1 MEKER
6 IFVAFASVDK
16 DGDLQ
21 TTSAR
26 VTQEQLELLY
36 WLYNN
41 DLLNGK
47 FEEDDPS
54 RVVIIAEP

>member
-6 IFVAFASVDK
+6 IFVVFASKDE

-21 TTSAR
+21 TLSAR
-26 VTQEQLELLY
+26 LTQEQINLLY
-36 WLYNN
+36 WLYDN

-47 FEEDDPS
+47 FEEDDPTT
-54 RVVIIAEP
+54 VIRISEP